1 MTFEQ
6 RPGGCEIWREG
17 ASRKR
22 EEQCKGSQGGDT
34 FAVKDTPCGWG
45 AVSRGKLRAEVRF
58 GVGKGRQGFM
68 SQSRV
73 WTLSMPGE
81 FTETATQG
89 VPWK

>member
-1 MTFEQ
+1 MSRGLDDVRSGGQ
-6 RPGGCEIWREG
+6 GLPGREK
-17 ASRKR
+17 SR
-22 EEQCKGSQGGDT
+22 CKGSQGGDT
-34 FAVKDTPCGWG
+34 FAVKDSPCGWG

-81 FTETATQG
+81 LTETATQG
-89 VPWK
+89 VP